1 MNTYNIIHN
10 QEEEGEK
17 AGGIGGHGQG
27 TDINI
32 KQDFVFPPTP
42 VVKTAIIQLCKR
54 KWKSS

>member
-1 MNTYNIIHN
+1 MGK
-10 QEEEGEK
+10 E
-17 AGGIGGHGQG
+17 